1 MSRAGSPDTIRLG
14 PRQTLTVLSSD
25 TAALELECTWT
36 PGDAPPTHWH
46 PSQHE
51 HFEVLEGE
59 LTVVV
64 DGDRRALGV
73 GDVLDLPPRTAHAMW
88 NAGPDRCR
96 ASWRVTPAQR
106 TEEMFRFLATG
117 PGPLGKASLVWR
129 FRNELRLGRP
139 RG

>member
-1 MSRAGSPDTIRLG
+1 MSAAGSPGTIRLG

-25 TAALELECTWT
+25 LAALEMECTWT
-36 PGDAPPTHWH
+36 PGNPPPTHWH

-59 LTVVV
+59 LTALV
-64 DGDRRALGV
+64 DGDRRALRM

-88 NAGPDRCR
+88 NAGPDLCR
-96 ASWRVTPAQR
+96 ASWRVTPPQR
-106 TEEMFRFLATG
+106 TEEMFRFLANN
-117 PGPLGKASLVWR
+117 PGPLARASLVWR
-129 FRNELRLGRP
+129 FRHELRLGRP